1 MRRGTVLG
9 EVWPFVDAHHR
20 CGRPVALARLVGR
33 DGPGSRPLGATMAV
47 AADGTWRGSLS
58 GGCVEGGI
66 LDAARRVLDG
76 AGPHLMSLTPG
87 EHLLPWEETPA
98 CAGELRVL
106 MTPAPADPVHSAITA
121 ALADDRPLAVR
132 VGLEPPYAWSV
143 APGTRQ
149 LHGGGPGFTEVLPRR
164 RRLVLVGA
172 TDLAAAVAVMA
183 EPLHRSVVVLDPRP
197 RHITSGAFP
206 KSATIVRA
214 WPDEWIGRHGLRTR
228 DAVVILSHDPRIDDP
243 AIRAA
248 LAADAGH
255 IAVLGSRATHAR
267 RLRRLAGTP
276 GIDRLSGPAGLD
288 LGGVSPAE
296 TALSVLAELVAVE
309 NGRGGNRLRD
319 GALPIHATS
328 SGTKATSV

>member
-1 MRRGTVLG
+1 MLG

-20 CGRPVALARLVGR
+20 CGRPVVLARLVGR
-33 DGPGSRPLGATMAV
+33 DGPGSRPPGATMAV

-58 GGCVEGGI
+58 GGCVEGTI
-66 LDAARRVLDG
+66 LDLARRVLDG
-76 AGPHLMSLTPG
+76 AGPHLTSVTPG

-98 CAGELRVL
+98 CTGELRVL

-121 ALADDRPLAVR
+121 ALADGRPLAVR

-143 APGTRQ
+143 ASGTGQ
-149 LHGGGPGFTEVLPRR
+149 LQGNGAGFTEELPRR

-197 RHITSGAFP
+197 RHITSGALP
-206 KSATIVRA
+206 DSAAIVRA
-214 WPDEWIGRHGLRTR
+214 WPDEWIGRHRLDAR

-248 LAADAGH
+248 LAADVGY
-255 IAVLGSRATHAR
+255 IAVLGSRATHAQ
-267 RLRRLAGTP
+267 RLRRLAGTT
-276 GIDRLSGPAGLD
+276 GTDRLSGPAGLD

-309 NGRGGNRLRD
+309 NGRGGHRLRD
-319 GALPIHATS
+319 GDLPIHTGTTATH
-328 SGTKATSV
+328 A